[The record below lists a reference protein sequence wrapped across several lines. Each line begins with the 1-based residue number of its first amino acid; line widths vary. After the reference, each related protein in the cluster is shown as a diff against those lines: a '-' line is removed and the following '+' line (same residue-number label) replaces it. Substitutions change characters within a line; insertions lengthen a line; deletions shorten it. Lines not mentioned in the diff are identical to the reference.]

1 MQEKKINYE
10 EAILQLENIARR
22 MENGEF
28 EMDELVTQLKKAQ
41 ELIKLCNDKLRSTDE
56 EVKKIL
62 GQDGQ

>member
-28 EMDELVTQLKKAQ
+28 EMDELVMQLKKAQ

>member
-1 MQEKKINYE
+1 MQEKEINYE

-28 EMDELVTQLKKAQ
+28 EMDELVAQLKKAQ

>member
-1 MQEKKINYE
+1 MQEKEINYE

-28 EMDELVTQLKKAQ
+28 EMDELVAQLKKAQ

-62 GQDGQ
+62 GQDEQ

>member
-28 EMDELVTQLKKAQ
+28 EMDELVEQLKNAQ